1 MGATSPLTAGGAASY
16 NYEPRGFN
24 SGILPLGVII
34 RDHPRPPVQGAK
46 KGGPRIAIPFYA
58 NDVAF
63 NGLERRSAQLLNLLM
78 GRGQDRGYFLEL
90 AKSLLILDTPGQE
103 EAARREFTAEVLAL
117 NFSVLVDTLGA
128 IFILRK
134 SWWLR

>member
-1 MGATSPLTAGGAASY
+1 
-16 NYEPRGFN
+16 
-24 SGILPLGVII
+24 
-34 RDHPRPPVQGAK
+34 
-46 KGGPRIAIPFYA
+46 
-58 NDVAF
+58 
-63 NGLERRSAQLLNLLM
+63 M